1 MTDVSIPGVSR
12 QQLKAIKNM
21 GLPELRKWLLAYSWN
36 VYNIG
41 VADCKDALQAKID
54 LHKAGKLARR
64 LNTEMKRY
72 QAAVDTGADY
82 GILLDAADEIMDT
95 VEKLKDVKHDLVK
108 TGSFERDIAI
118 SSKGKR

>member
-41 VADCKDALQAKID
+41 VADCKDALRKEFGFGETRLKRMTDHIQRAMADFAK
-54 LHKAGKLARR
+54 
-64 LNTEMKRY
+64 E
-72 QAAVDTGADY
+72 
-82 GILLDAADEIMDT
+82 DAN
-95 VEKLKDVKHDLVK
+95 
-108 TGSFERDIAI
+108 
-118 SSKGKR
+118 